1 MVKRTERVNKLL
13 RSELSEIIRRHL
25 RDPRLSHLIS
35 ITRVDVS
42 PDLRH
47 AKAFVSV
54 LGDEQTKKS
63 AIEALSSA
71 SGFIKRE
78 LYGRLSMKYIPEIK
92 FFLDQSIE
100 EADRLSRL
108 MDSLHPKE
116 DEEV

>member
-1 MVKRTERVNKLL
+1 MVRRTERVNKLL
-13 RSELSEIIRRHL
+13 RSELSEIIRRQL
-25 RDPRLSHLIS
+25 RDPRLAHLIS

-54 LGDEQTKKS
+54 LGDEQIKKS

-78 LYGRLSMKYIPEIK
+78 LYGRLSMKYIPEIR
-92 FFLDQSIE
+92 FLLDESIE

-108 MDSLHPKE
+108 MDSLNTQ
-116 DEEV
+116 DEEEV